1 MDDFASALDTAAA
14 SRRKDVSPLEVL
26 DDSLDRV
33 DRRNPGLNAVIWR
46 NDDEARAEARVLG
59 ERIAAGADG
68 LPPFAGVPIP
78 IKDLTPV
85 EGQPVTYGSLGA
97 PDGVSD
103 HSERLR
109 CDRS

>member
-14 SRRKDVSPLEVL
+14 IRRKDVSPLEVL

-59 ERIAAGADG
+59 ERIAAGADD

-85 EGQPVTYGSLGA
+85 EGQPVTYGSLG
-97 PDGVSD
+97 DREST
-103 HSERLR
+103 RLK
-109 CDRS
+109 SS